1 VLYQVRYQVSKESL
15 TVGAAPAEC
24 SKGFALGHCAG
35 SGFWPLGS
43 KRR

>member
-1 VLYQVRYQVSKESL
+1 MLYQVRYQVSKERL

-35 SGFWPLGS
+35 SLRPPGN